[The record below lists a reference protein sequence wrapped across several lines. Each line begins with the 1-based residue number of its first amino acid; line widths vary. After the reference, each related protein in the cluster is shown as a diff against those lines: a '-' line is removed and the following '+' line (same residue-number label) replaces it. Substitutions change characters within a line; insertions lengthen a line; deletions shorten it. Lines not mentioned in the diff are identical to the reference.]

1 MLVREREQ
9 EGVGEVV
16 EGEEEGK
23 EGGYHSK
30 KTLQW
35 TLATVTLLVL
45 LCGT

>member
-23 EGGYHSK
+23 EGEGK
-30 KTLQW
+30 GRVPQ
-35 TLATVTLLVL
+35 
-45 LCGT
+45 